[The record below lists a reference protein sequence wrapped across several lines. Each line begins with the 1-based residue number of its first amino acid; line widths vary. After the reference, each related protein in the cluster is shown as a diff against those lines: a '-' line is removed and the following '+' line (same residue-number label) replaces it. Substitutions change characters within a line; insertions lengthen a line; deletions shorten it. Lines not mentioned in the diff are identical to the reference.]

1 MFNEPL
7 FKYMIQRR
15 QLTLADVADKMG
27 INEATLYRKMK
38 GKSDF
43 TRAEIQLLKDILGM
57 SDLESIKVF
66 FAEKLT

>member
-1 MFNEPL
+1 MFNESL

-15 QLTLADVADKMG
+15 QLTLADVANKMG
-27 INEATLYRKMK
+27 INGATLYRKMK

-57 SDLESIKVF
+57 SDLESIRVF
-66 FAEKLT
+66 FAKKLT